1 MRFTADLAVHA
12 AQRMNPLG
20 EREVILRGYKIAAI
34 ENTGTLKDQ
43 FDVIDLSDNE
53 ITRVGNF
60 APARRLTT
68 LLLHNNRVATI
79 DDNLGDQLPSLE
91 TLMLCHNRLE
101 SLTQLAGLNSLK
113 KLQHLSC
120 IGNPIKRL
128 EHYRSFL
135 IATVPSLKTLDFKK
149 IKAAERE
156 KASQLFPEDGES
168 TADLTLVS
176 ATADAAQPPPPP
188 PRSGAPPAALAN
200 LTAEQKAAIR
210 RAVANAST
218 PAEVDALERQLR
230 AGVIPGMAPPGP
242 PPRPGPARSLA
253 AAAARRCRRRRHRR
267 ARRTAAGAPPAAPR
281 PRRRCRRPRRPR
293 PRPAPP
299 APRASTGSATR
310 LPRRRRAGR
319 HGGRRPAVGRGRRE
333 DEGAR
338 PAPLVVARFKR
349 TLHVAPRKADLVAT
363 QVTELARAEARPPTD
378 GLKKVLKER
387 LPGGRRR
394 RRRR

>member
-20 EREVILRGYKIAAI
+20 EREVILRGYKIAVI

-101 SLTQLAGLNSLK
+101 SLTQLAGLKKCS

-242 PPRPGPARSLA
+242 PPGPPPSLPPPPPPSMPPPPPPPRA
-253 AAAARRCRRRRHRR
+253 AAPPPP
-267 ARRTAAGAPPAAPR
+267 PPAAPA
-281 PRRRCRRPRRPR
+281 
-293 PRPAPP
+293 APP
-299 APRASTGSATR
+299 PSGAEL
-310 LPRRRRAGR
+310 LPM
-319 HGGRRPAVGRGRRE
+319 
-333 DEGAR
+333 
-338 PAPLVVARFKR
+338 F
-349 TLHVAPRKADLVAT
+349 
-363 QVTELARAEARPPTD
+363 
-378 GLKKVLKER
+378 VLT
-387 LPGGRRR
+387 PS
-394 RRRR
+394 

>member
-101 SLTQLAGLNSLK
+101 SLTQLSGLNSLK

-242 PPRPGPARSLA
+242 PPGPPPGQRKSPPPGL
-253 AAAARRCRRRRHRR
+253 
-267 ARRTAAGAPPAAPR
+267 PPAYDNPY
-281 PRRRCRRPRRPR
+281 
-293 PRPAPP
+293 
-299 APRASTGSATR
+299 
-310 LPRRRRAGR
+310 
-319 HGGRRPAVGRGRRE
+319 
-333 DEGAR
+333 
-338 PAPLVVARFKR
+338 
-349 TLHVAPRKADLVAT
+349 
-363 QVTELARAEARPPTD
+363 
-378 GLKKVLKER
+378 
-387 LPGGRRR
+387 
-394 RRRR
+394 

>member
-101 SLTQLAGLNSLK
+101 SLTQLAGLKKCS

-200 LTAEQKAAIR
+200 LTAEQKASIA
-210 RAVANAST
+210 
-218 PAEVDALERQLR
+218 
-230 AGVIPGMAPPGP
+230 MPPSYSP
-242 PPRPGPARSLA
+242 PPLIARS
-253 AAAARRCRRRRHRR
+253 
-267 ARRTAAGAPPAAPR
+267 
-281 PRRRCRRPRRPR
+281 
-293 PRPAPP
+293 
-299 APRASTGSATR
+299 SS
-310 LPRRRRAGR
+310 
-319 HGGRRPAVGRGRRE
+319 
-333 DEGAR
+333 
-338 PAPLVVARFKR
+338 VVAF
-349 TLHVAPRKADLVAT
+349 D
-363 QVTELARAEARPPTD
+363 
-378 GLKKVLKER
+378 
-387 LPGGRRR
+387 
-394 RRRR
+394 

>member
-188 PRSGAPPAALAN
+188 PRS
-200 LTAEQKAAIR
+200 
-210 RAVANAST
+210 
-218 PAEVDALERQLR
+218 
-230 AGVIPGMAPPGP
+230 APPGP
-242 PPRPGPARSLA
+242 REPHGRAEGGDPAR
-253 AAAARRCRRRRHRR
+253 RR
-267 ARRTAAGAPPAAPR
+267 ARA
-281 PRRRCRRPRRPR
+281 RRPR
-293 PRPAPP
+293 PTP
-299 APRASTGSATR
+299 
-310 LPRRRRAGR
+310 
-319 HGGRRPAVGRGRRE
+319 
-333 DEGAR
+333 
-338 PAPLVVARFKR
+338 
-349 TLHVAPRKADLVAT
+349 
-363 QVTELARAEARPPTD
+363 
-378 GLKKVLKER
+378 
-387 LPGGRRR
+387 
-394 RRRR
+394 

>member
-1 MRFTADLAVHA
+1 
-12 AQRMNPLG
+12 
-20 EREVILRGYKIAAI
+20 
-34 ENTGTLKDQ
+34 
-43 FDVIDLSDNE
+43 
-53 ITRVGNF
+53 
-60 APARRLTT
+60 
-68 LLLHNNRVATI
+68 
-79 DDNLGDQLPSLE
+79 
-91 TLMLCHNRLE
+91 MLCHNRLE
-101 SLTQLAGLNSLK
+101 SLTQLAGLKKLK

-218 PAEVDALERQLR
+218 PAEVDALR
-230 AGVIPGMAPPGP
+230 AAAPGRRHPGDGAAGPPPGP
-242 PPRPGPARSLA
+242 PPGPPSVPLPPPPPPSMPPPPPPARGGTAAAAAGPRRAA
-253 AAAARRCRRRRHRR
+253 AAAARAARGR
-267 ARRTAAGAPPAAPR
+267 ARAARAAGLDGRLLGA
-281 PRRRCRRPRRPR
+281 RR
-293 PRPAPP
+293 
-299 APRASTGSATR
+299 
-310 LPRRRRAGR
+310 RRRRAGAGAGAGR
-319 HGGRRPAVGRGRRE
+319 DGGRRAVGRGRRE
-333 DEGAR
+333 DEGAASG
-338 PAPLVVARFKR
+338 APCRRSTSLQTGRAHVCAKEARRSLVN
-349 TLHVAPRKADLVAT
+349 HPGHGAPRG
-363 QVTELARAEARPPTD
+363 ARGAGPAHGRAQEGPEGAAPR
-378 GLKKVLKER
+378 R
-387 LPGGRRR
+387 ARRR

>member
-43 FDVIDLSDNE
+43 FDVVDLSDNE
-53 ITRVGNF
+53 IVRVGNF

-68 LLLHNNRVATI
+68 LLLHNNRVSTI
-79 DDNLGDQLPSLE
+79 DANLGDQLPSLE

-101 SLTQLAGLNSLK
+101 SLTQLAGLKSCT

-120 IGNPIKRL
+120 GGNPIRRL

-156 KASQLFPEDGES
+156 KASQLFPEDGPS

-210 RAVANAST
+210 RAVANATT
-218 PAEVDALERQLR
+218 PAEVDALERQLK

-242 PPRPGPARSLA
+242 PPGPPPGAPPSVPSMPPPPPPSMPPPPPPRAAAPPPRAAVVVAASTA
-253 AAAARRCRRRRHRR
+253 AAAA
-267 ARRTAAGAPPAAPR
+267 AWMEAAPAAAPAAP
-281 PRRRCRRPRRPR
+281 C
-293 PRPAPP
+293 
-299 APRASTGSATR
+299 
-310 LPRRRRAGR
+310 
-319 HGGRRPAVGRGRRE
+319 
-333 DEGAR
+333 
-338 PAPLVVARFKR
+338 
-349 TLHVAPRKADLVAT
+349 
-363 QVTELARAEARPPTD
+363 
-378 GLKKVLKER
+378 
-387 LPGGRRR
+387 PG
-394 RRRR
+394 